1 MVMGSMVPMMSQAFL
16 RGGLKDD
23 NGKPVF
29 STPYKPW
36 EVPAKYASEGDDL
49 YRAHKAAENI
59 KEWTFHVIPLMWTF
73 FIFGGGIPYIGD
85 SAMEGAVALSTATW
99 LFGCY
104 KYFTG
109 MHYAHMHVSHNFVRF
124 ISIFGGGIPYIG
136 DSAMEGAVALST
148 ATWLFGCYKYFTGY
162 QGSANGR
169 QTGFMIRFLVVFFW
183 LSGSAIGL
191 GCAAWNRMK

>member
-1 MVMGSMVPMMSQAFL
+1 MEGLRDTLLVPASASVAMVMGSVVPMMSQALL

-109 MHYAHMHVSHNFVRF
+109 
-124 ISIFGGGIPYIG
+124 
-136 DSAMEGAVALST
+136 
-148 ATWLFGCYKYFTGY
+148 Y